1 MFESGNF
8 KRRKRMR
15 RHSYRTGLYKEWMTG
30 GGVYRPSYPGT
41 LYMSGQAGDLR
52 RGLSI
57 IKLLNLKSREGYTQY
72 REIDAFIKF
81 RSSNPFI
88 ICRLPQ
94 RLRHAL
100 SVQLP
105 QHTSAV
111 PALLPP
117 VPGESANANQRRLF
131 RSRDYY

>member
-41 LYMSGQAGDLR
+41 LYMSGQCGQGGDLS

-57 IKLLNLKSREGYTQY
+57 KFKIKGGLHTVQR
-72 REIDAFIKF
+72 DAFIHF

-88 ICRLPQ
+88 LCRLPQ

-117 VPGESANANQRRLF
+117 VPGESANQRRVF